1 MNRKRIDIWLDME
14 KNDERLLLEV
24 IEFLKKQRRFVS
36 TVRDGIRLMV
46 DLRAGNLNV
55 LYELFPWTQIPL
67 HPIPPGVADD
77 LLQKKVQPPGEPI
90 TGVQVSL
97 SGPQPLQG
105 GGRPVEAPRFD
116 DDDDDD
122 LVTLKPLSANVDA
135 GKNFLMGLLNI

>member
-1 MNRKRIDIWLDME
+1 MKRKRIDIWLDIE
-14 KNDERLLLEV
+14 KEDERLLLGM
-24 IEFLKKQRRFVS
+24 IDTLKKKRSFVS

-67 HPIPPGVADD
+67 HPIPPGISDD
-77 LLQKKVQPPGEPI
+77 LLQNKIQPSHESASQGRAA
-90 TGVQVSL
+90 L

-105 GGRPVEAPRFD
+105 GGRPVEAPHFD
-116 DDDDDD
+116 DDDDEE
-122 LVTLKPLSANVDA
+122 LVVLKPLTTNVDA